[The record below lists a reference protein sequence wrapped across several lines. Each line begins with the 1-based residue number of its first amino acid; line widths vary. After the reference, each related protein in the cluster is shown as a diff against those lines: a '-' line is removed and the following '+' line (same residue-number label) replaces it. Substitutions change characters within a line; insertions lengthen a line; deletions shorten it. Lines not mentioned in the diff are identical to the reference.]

1 MLDPKILRKDTE
13 AVTKN
18 LLKRGFVF
26 DESLWNKLETK
37 RKELQGFTEK
47 QQSKLNDVSKSIG
60 IAKKNSED
68 TSILQDQASKLT
80 SQIKELTSDLDALLA
95 EIDEFVL
102 SIPNLIDDDVPDGTD
117 ETANIE
123 LRKEGTPRDFNF
135 EVKDHL
141 EIGRNHEIDMEAGVK
156 ITGSR
161 FKVLRNDIAHLQRA
175 LTNFMIDIHVSEH
188 GYEEVYVPYVVNQDS
203 LYGTGQL
210 PKFEE
215 DLFKL
220 EGNANFYLTSTAEVP
235 VTNLFRDEILDSES
249 LPIKYV
255 CHTPC
260 FRSEAGSY
268 GKDTRGIMRLH
279 QFEKVELVQA
289 VEASDSEEALEELT
303 GHAEAILKK
312 LELPYRV
319 VSLCSGDIG
328 FSAAKTY
335 DIEVWVPSQEAYRE
349 ISSCSNFRSF
359 QARRMKAR
367 WKNKSQNKTELLNTL
382 NGSGLALSRT
392 VLSLLENFQQADG
405 SVSIPDA
412 HMEFQAFVPSL
423 CLSTKQK

>member
-47 QQSKLNDVSKSIG
+47 QQSELNDVSKSIG

-80 SQIKELTSDLDALLA
+80 SEIKELTSDLDALLA

-102 SIPNLIDDDVPDGTD
+102 SIPNLIDDDVPDGAD

-220 EGNANFYLTSTAEVP
+220 EGNTNFYLTSTAEVP

-412 HMEFQAFVPSL
+412 LRDYIGRDSIL
-423 CLSTKQK
+423 NK

>member
-13 AVTKN
+13 AITKN

-26 DESLWNKLETK
+26 DKSLWNTLETK
-37 RKELQGFTEK
+37 RKELQSFTEK
-47 QQSKLNDVSKSIG
+47 QQSELNDISKSIG

-68 TSILQDQASKLT
+68 TSILQDQASILT
-80 SQIKELTSDLDALLA
+80 SEIKELTSDLDALLA

-102 SIPNLIDDDVPDGTD
+102 SIPNLIDDDVPEGAD
-117 ETANIE
+117 ETANIV

-141 EIGRNHEIDMEAGVK
+141 EIGRNYEIDMEAGVK

-175 LTNFMIDIHVSEH
+175 LINFMIDTHVNEH
-188 GYEEVYVPYVVNQDS
+188 GYEEVYVPYIVNQDS

-279 QFEKVELVQA
+279 QFEKVELVHA

-303 GHAEAILKK
+303 GHAESILKK

-367 WKNKSQNKTELLNTL
+367 WKNNRENKTELINTL

-392 VLSLLENFQQADG
+392 VLALLENYQESNG

-412 HMEFQAFVPSL
+412 LRGYMEKDSILNP
-423 CLSTKQK
+423 